1 MSKEK
6 TFVFEIQECIKV
18 SVKAVDKETARMKII
33 NNLSSYAEKMIE
45 DAYVSDGKEENSP

>member
-45 DAYVSDGKEENSP
+45 DPYVSDGKEENSP